1 MRRGAL
7 ASATLG
13 TVLMLVPAVSTP
25 SASPTSR
32 PSVQQLL
39 DGAGHDLP
47 FDPQLA
53 AVSCPVER
61 GPVKEGAD
69 ADRNRVSSTVVST
82 TVAALRTRPKPS
94 TYPRNNR
101 VTATELHIWAVTAY
115 LTHYRQE
122 SDGDIHLVVKDS
134 AGRSMIAEIPYGSCV
149 PSTIRWR
156 AAILSARAAFGHTY
170 AVSTSWHYVHR
181 LVDLRGVG
189 FMDLLHG
196 QTGVA
201 PNGVELHPVIYLRS
215 R

>member
-1 MRRGAL
+1 MRQRAL

-13 TVLMLVPAVSTP
+13 TVLMLAPAVST
-25 SASPTSR
+25 PTSR

-39 DGAGHDLP
+39 DGAGHDLT

-61 GPVKEGAD
+61 GPVKEGSD
-69 ADRNRVSSTVVST
+69 ADRYRVSSTVVSA

-101 VTATELHIWAVTAY
+101 VTATEFHIWAVTAY
-115 LTHYRQE
+115 LTQYKQE
-122 SDGDIHLVVKDS
+122 SDGDTHLVIKDS

-149 PSTIRWR
+149 PSSSRWR
-156 AAILSARAAFGHTY
+156 AAVLTARGTFGHTY

-181 LVDLRGVG
+181 LLDLRGVG
-189 FMDLLHG
+189 YMDPLHG

-201 PNGVELHPVIYLRS
+201 PNGVELHPVIYVRF